1 MFMIFD
7 FARCTSISEQY
18 LALGCVHIKLPE
30 MYTGHQGAPGTV
42 QEDTY
47 RSVPGQNHI
56 SSLAKPAR
64 GDSQQTHSIF
74 LDLHTRNT

>member
-47 RSVPGQNHI
+47 RSVP
-56 SSLAKPAR
+56 
-64 GDSQQTHSIF
+64 
-74 LDLHTRNT
+74 